1 MQVSRPLRWL
11 LRICSALTLAF
22 LYAPLL
28 VIAIYAFNTTRVQRW
43 PPDGL
48 TLSWFRKGLE
58 NSGARDALWT
68 SVEVGL
74 VATAIALVLGTLA
87 AYALARFAFFGRSAV
102 SFLIILPIALPGIVT
117 GMALNAT
124 FTQVLNVDLALWT
137 IVVAH
142 ATFCVVMVFNNVVAR
157 LRRTAASLEDAA
169 ADLGA
174 APRRAFREV
183 TFPQMRS
190 ALIAGGLLAFALS
203 FDEVVV
209 TIFTSGAQQTL
220 PIWIFTNFARPRELP
235 VVNVVA
241 LFVILA
247 SIIPV
252 WIAQRVAGG
261 TGLATDRPGQSAVA
275 ASIGAEP

>member
-1 MQVSRPLRWL
+1 MPVSKPLRWL
-11 LRICSALTLAF
+11 LRIFSAITLAF
-22 LYAPLL
+22 LYAPLI

-48 TLSWFRKGLE
+48 TLSWFDKGLQ
-58 NSGARDALWT
+58 NHGARDALWT
-68 SVEVGL
+68 SVQVGL
-74 VATAIALVLGTLA
+74 AATAIALVLGTLA
-87 AYALARFAFFGRSAV
+87 SYALARFEFFGRSAI

-124 FTQVLNVDLALWT
+124 FTQVLHVDLALWT

-174 APRRAFREV
+174 TPRRAFREV
-183 TFPQMRS
+183 TYPQMRS

-203 FDEVVV
+203 FDEVIV
-209 TIFTSGAQQTL
+209 TTFTAGDARTL
-220 PIWIFTNFARPRELP
+220 PLWILDNLSRPRNLP

-241 LFVILA
+241 TIVLIL

-252 WIAQRVAGG
+252 WFAQRLSSDPVGV
-261 TGLATDRPGQSAVA
+261 TGAR
-275 ASIGAEP
+275 

>member
-1 MQVSRPLRWL
+1 MYVTRPVRWL
-11 LRICSALTLAF
+11 LRIATSITLAF

-28 VIAIYAFNTTRVQRW
+28 VILVYAFNTTRVQRW

-48 TLSWFRKGLE
+48 TLAWFERALE
-58 NSGARDALWT
+58 NSGARHALRT

-74 VATAIALVLGTLA
+74 AATAIALVLGTLA

-124 FTQVLNVDLALWT
+124 FTQVLGVDLALWT

-157 LRRTAASLEDAA
+157 LRRTPASLEDAA
-169 ADLGA
+169 AGLGA
-174 APRRAFREV
+174 EPRRTFGEI

-203 FDEVVV
+203 FDEVIV
-209 TIFTSGAQQTL
+209 TTFTAGDAQTL
-220 PIWIFTNFARPRELP
+220 PLWILDNLSRPRNLP

-241 LFVILA
+241 IVVLIL

-252 WIAQRVAGG
+252 WLAQRLSSDPVGI
-261 TGLATDRPGQSAVA
+261 TGAR
-275 ASIGAEP
+275 

>member
-1 MQVSRPLRWL
+1 MYVTKPIRWL
-11 LRICSALTLAF
+11 LRLCSAITLAF

-48 TLSWFRKGLE
+48 TLSWFDTALH
-58 NSGARDALWT
+58 NTGARHALWA
-68 SVEVGL
+68 SVQVGL

-87 AYALARFAFFGRSAV
+87 AYALARFEFFGRSAV

-157 LRRTAASLEDAA
+157 LRRTPSSFEDAA

-174 APRRAFREV
+174 SPRRTFREV
-183 TFPQMRS
+183 TFPQIRS

-203 FDEVVV
+203 FDEVIV
-209 TIFTSGAQQTL
+209 TTFTAGDAQTL
-220 PIWIFTNFARPRELP
+220 PLWILDNLSRPRNLP

-241 LFVILA
+241 IVVLIL

-252 WIAQRVAGG
+252 WLAQRLSSDPVGI
-261 TGLATDRPGQSAVA
+261 TGPR
-275 ASIGAEP
+275 

>member
-1 MQVSRPLRWL
+1 MYVTKPIRWL
-11 LRICSALTLAF
+11 LRLCSAVTLVF

-28 VIAIYAFNTTRVQRW
+28 VIAVYAFNTTRVQRW

-48 TLSWFRKGLE
+48 TLSWFDTALH
-58 NSGARDALWT
+58 NTGARHALWA
-68 SVEVGL
+68 SVQVGL

-87 AYALARFAFFGRSAV
+87 AYALARFEFFGRSAV

-157 LRRTAASLEDAA
+157 LRRTPSSFEDAA

-174 APRRAFREV
+174 SPRRTFREV
-183 TFPQMRS
+183 TFPQIRS

-203 FDEVVV
+203 FDEVIV
-209 TIFTSGAQQTL
+209 TTFTAGDAQTL
-220 PIWIFTNFARPRELP
+220 PLWILDNLSRPRNLP

-241 LFVILA
+241 IVVLIL

-252 WIAQRVAGG
+252 WLAQRLSSDPVGI
-261 TGLATDRPGQSAVA
+261 TGPR
-275 ASIGAEP
+275 